1 MLGETH
7 TLKTHNFRVLRKELS
22 ITLGTESQGHRSK
35 FITTKQKVKM
45 YFLHW
50 NFTGLISLVAAI
62 GCSWDIF

>member
-7 TLKTHNFRVLRKELS
+7 TLKTHNFRVLKKELS

-35 FITTKQKVKM
+35 VITTKQKVKM
-45 YFLHW
+45 YLLHW
-50 NFTGLISLVAAI
+50 NFTVLISLEAAI